1 MSNKKIKKT
10 KGVTIDTLAGMVKK
24 GFDHMDERFNQV
36 DKRLDQ
42 HEKRFEDLEQGQEEI
57 KLKLGD
63 VAYRFEL
70 VELERRVN
78 ILERKANKR

>member
-10 KGVTIDTLAGMVKK
+10 KGVTIDMLAGMVKK